1 VPATRVENVAET
13 FSPGQAVHFC
23 PGAVGGDEWN
33 SPGYDPQT
41 NLLLTGEVEWCD
53 TATPKDLDELRSVP
67 TGHPWAGMATWNP
80 ISMFGRFSRADGHW
94 AGWLYATDADTG
106 VSRWRVQTNYPIVSG
121 ITPTAG
127 GLVFFGDVGG
137 NFYAVDAGTGQ
148 KLWGEQL
155 GGAIGGG
162 VITYTVDG
170 AKKLRPLSALPTRS
184 GLRRS

>member
-1 VPATRVENVAET
+1 
-13 FSPGQAVHFC
+13 
-23 PGAVGGDEWN
+23 
-33 SPGYDPQT
+33 
-41 NLLLTGEVEWCD
+41 
-53 TATPKDLDELRSVP
+53 
-67 TGHPWAGMATWNP
+67 M
-80 ISMFGRFSRADGHW
+80 
-94 AGWLYATDADTG
+94 
-106 VSRWRVQTNYPIVSG
+106 
-121 ITPTAG
+121 
-127 GLVFFGDVGG
+127 FFGDVGG